1 MSIQS
6 SINQAVN
13 GMMSMIM
20 PMSLL
25 KEQGKVKQIKAEQ
38 EALKKTN
45 EELKTSNDELKTSND
60 ELKTSNDEL
69 KTSNDELMTSNDELR
84 KGYEK
89 ELELWDEILASSP
102 VNMKDAASDFTEYIL
117 SNPYAAGDQ
126 MAGTAATQR
135 VQAEQEKRNA
145 QMKRLQ
151 KAFNNI
157 GMGGNDNG

>member
-25 KEQGKVKQIKAEQ
+25 KEQGKVKQLKAEQ
-38 EALKKTN
+38 EA
-45 EELKTSNDELKTSND
+45 LKTSNDELKTSN
-60 ELKTSNDEL
+60 EKLKTS
-69 KTSNDELMTSNDELR
+69 TDELR

-89 ELELWDEILASSP
+89 ELEVWDEIIASSP
-102 VNMKDAASDFTEYIL
+102 ASMQDPASDFAEYIV

-126 MAGTAATQR
+126 MAATASTQR
-135 VQAEQEKRNA
+135 VQARYA

-151 KAFNNI
+151 KALNNI

>member
-38 EALKKTN
+38 EALKTSN
-45 EELKTSNDELKTSND
+45 EELKTSNEELKTSNED
-60 ELKTSNDEL
+60 LKNRNDKELK
-69 KTSNDELMTSNDELR
+69 
-84 KGYEK
+84 
-89 ELELWDEILASSP
+89 LWDEILRAAP
-102 VNMKDAASDFTEYIL
+102 VNMQDAASDFL
-117 SNPYAAGDQ
+117 SYNPYSAGDQ
-126 MAGTAATQR
+126 MAGTVATQR
-135 VQAEQEKRNA
+135 VQSAQELRKSQIEN
-145 QMKRLQ
+145 LQ
-151 KAFNNI
+151 KEFKNI

>member
-38 EALKKTN
+38 EALQKTN
-45 EELKTSNDELKTSND
+45 EELRTSNEGLKTSNEDLKTSND
-60 ELKTSNDEL
+60 KLTKKNEELTKKNDDEL
-69 KTSNDELMTSNDELR
+69 
-84 KGYEK
+84 G
-89 ELELWDEILASSP
+89 LWAKILANKYAGLDYSS
-102 VNMKDAASDFTEYIL
+102 Y
-117 SNPYAAGDQ
+117 NPYSAAND
-126 MAGTAATQR
+126 MAFDMAKQR
-135 VQAEQEKRNA
+135 IDAQRKRRS
-145 QMKRLQ
+145 QFEELQ

-157 GMGGNDNG
+157 GMGGGNV

>member
-38 EALKKTN
+38 GALKKSN
-45 EELKTSNDELKTSND
+45 EELKTSNEELKKRNEEEIKLWND
-60 ELKTSNDEL
+60 
-69 KTSNDELMTSNDELR
+69 
-84 KGYEK
+84 
-89 ELELWDEILASSP
+89 ILA
-102 VNMKDAASDFTEYIL
+102 DAPYSQEKYPGSDFVDYIL
-117 SNPYAAGDQ
+117 SNPYSAANG
-126 MAGTAATQR
+126 MAGTMATQR
-135 VQAEQEKRNA
+135 VQAEQERRNA

-151 KAFNNI
+151 EAFKSI
-157 GMGGNDNG
+157 GMGGVNNG

>member
-38 EALKKTN
+38 EALKKSN
-45 EELKTSNDELKTSND
+45 EELKTSNEELKKKNEEET
-60 ELKTSNDEL
+60 K
-69 KTSNDELMTSNDELR
+69 K
-84 KGYEK
+84 
-89 ELELWDEILASSP
+89 WDEIIENAP
-102 VNMKDAASDFTEYIL
+102 VNMQDAASDFL
-117 SNPYAAGDQ
+117 SYNPYAAGGD
-126 MAGTAATQR
+126 MASTVATQR
-135 VQAEQEKRNA
+135 VQSAQELRKS
-145 QMKRLQ
+145 QMERLQ

-157 GMGGNDNG
+157 GMGGGVNNG

>member
-45 EELKTSNDELKTSND
+45 EKLKTSNDKLTA
-60 ELKTSNDEL
+60 
-69 KTSNDELMTSNDELR
+69 SNDELR

-89 ELELWDEILASSP
+89 ELELWDEIIDSAP
-102 VNMKDAASDFTEYIL
+102 VNMQDAASDFL
-117 SNPYAAGDQ
+117 FSNPYSAGGDVASTIAA
-126 MAGTAATQR
+126 QR
-135 VQAEQEKRNA
+135 VQWEQEKRKS
-145 QMKRLQ
+145 QMENLQ

-157 GMGGNDNG
+157 GMGGGNV

>member
-38 EALKKTN
+38 EALKKSN
-45 EELKTSNDELKTSND
+45 EELKTSNDELKKRNEEEIKLWND
-60 ELKTSNDEL
+60 ILYDAPYSQ
-69 KTSNDELMTSNDELR
+69 
-84 KGYEK
+84 EK
-89 ELELWDEILASSP
+89 YP
-102 VNMKDAASDFTEYIL
+102 GSDFVDYIL
-117 SNPYAAGDQ
+117 SNPYSAANDT
-126 MAGTAATQR
+126 AGTMATQR
-135 VQAEQEKRNA
+135 VKAEQERKNA

-151 KAFNNI
+151 EAFKSI
-157 GMGGNDNG
+157 GMGGVNNG

>member
-38 EALKKTN
+38 EALKKSN
-45 EELKTSNDELKTSND
+45 EELKTSNDELKTSNED
-60 ELKTSNDEL
+60 LKKRNEEEIKLWNDIL
-69 KTSNDELMTSNDELR
+69 DNAPYSQ
-84 KGYEK
+84 EK
-89 ELELWDEILASSP
+89 YPGSSF
-102 VNMKDAASDFTEYIL
+102 VDYIL
-117 SNPYAAGDQ
+117 SNPYSAANGT
-126 MAGTAATQR
+126 AGTMATQR
-135 VQAEQEKRNA
+135 VQAEQERRNA

-151 KAFNNI
+151 EAFKSI
-157 GMGGNDNG
+157 GMGGDNNG

>member
-45 EELKTSNDELKTSND
+45 EKLKTSNDRLTASND
-60 ELKTSNDEL
+60 ELGK
-69 KTSNDELMTSNDELR
+69 R
-84 KGYEK
+84 YEK
-89 ELELWDEILASSP
+89 ELKVWDEILASSP
-102 VNMKDAASDFTEYIL
+102 ANMQDPASEFGEYIL

-126 MAGTAATQR
+126 MAGAAATQR
-135 VQAEQEKRNA
+135 VQARYA
-145 QMKRLQ
+145 QIKRLQ

-157 GMGGNDNG
+157 GMGGVNNG

>member
-38 EALKKTN
+38 EALQKTN
-45 EELKTSNDELKTSND
+45 EGLRTSNEDLKKRN
-60 ELKTSNDEL
+60 
-69 KTSNDELMTSNDELR
+69 
-84 KGYEK
+84 EK
-89 ELELWDEILASSP
+89 ELKLWDDILDYSP
-102 VNMKDAASDFTEYIL
+102 GAFPSSDFL
-117 SNPYAAGDQ
+117 DLLNNPYSVGDQ
-126 MAGTAATQR
+126 MAGTMATQR
-135 VQAEQEKRNA
+135 VQSEQEKRKS
-145 QMKRLQ
+145 QMENLQ
-151 KAFNNI
+151 KAFKNI

>member
-38 EALKKTN
+38 EALKKSN
-45 EELKTSNDELKTSND
+45 EELKTSNEELKKKNEEET
-60 ELKTSNDEL
+60 K
-69 KTSNDELMTSNDELR
+69 K
-84 KGYEK
+84 
-89 ELELWDEILASSP
+89 WDEIIENAP
-102 VNMKDAASDFTEYIL
+102 VYMSDGVSDFTEYIL

-151 KAFNNI
+151 KAFQNI
-157 GMGGNDNG
+157 GMGGGVNNG